1 MIEVEVRQPVPGV
14 EAPADVLCRALAALG
29 VERASVSVMVVS
41 PPEMAEINARH
52 RDKPTPTDVLSFPL
66 DGEGLE
72 SWPEDGPDPE
82 LGDIVL
88 CPETASDP
96 LDELLIHGL
105 LHLLGYDHETDDGQ
119 MLERQAELVALE
131 RQVAAPG

>member
-1 MIEVEVRQPVPGV
+1 MIEVEVRQSVPGV
-14 EAPADVLCRALAALG
+14 EAPADVLRRALTALG
-29 VERASVSVMVVS
+29 VERASVGVMVVS
-41 PPEMAEINARH
+41 PSGMAEINERH
-52 RDKPTPTDVLSFPL
+52 RNKPTPTDVLSFPL

-72 SWPEDGPDPE
+72 TWPQDGPDPE

-88 CPETASDP
+88 CPEVASDP

-119 MLERQAELVALE
+119 MLERQAELVAAE
-131 RQVAAPG
+131 RQVAAAG

>member
-1 MIEVEVRQPVPGV
+1 MIEVEVRQSVPGV
-14 EAPADVLCRALAALG
+14 EAPADVLRRALTALG
-29 VERASVSVMVVS
+29 VERASVGVMVVS
-41 PPEMAEINARH
+41 PSGMAEINERH
-52 RDKPTPTDVLSFPL
+52 RNKPTPTDVLSFPL

-72 SWPEDGPDPE
+72 TWPQDGPDPE

-88 CPETASDP
+88 CPEAASDP

-119 MLERQAELVALE
+119 MLERQAELVAAE
-131 RQVAAPG
+131 RQVAAAG